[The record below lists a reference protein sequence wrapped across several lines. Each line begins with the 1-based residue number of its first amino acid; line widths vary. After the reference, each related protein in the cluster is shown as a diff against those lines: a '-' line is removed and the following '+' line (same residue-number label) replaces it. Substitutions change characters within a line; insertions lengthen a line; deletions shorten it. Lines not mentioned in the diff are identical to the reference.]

1 MPPSTLDALIDH
13 GKFYGDTVSP
23 TIEQSH
29 LVMRDLSSVG
39 VSLNSI
45 TDQLEIDG
53 VAAFAKAWQSLLD
66 DVQKARTA

>member
-1 MPPSTLDALIDH
+1 
-13 GKFYGDTVSP
+13 
-23 TIEQSH
+23 
-29 LVMRDLSSVG
+29 MRDLSSVG

-53 VAAFAKAWQSLLD
+53 VSAFAKAWQSLLD